1 MAITTDI
8 RDRLVAL
15 ERTITVN
22 GETVNASEYI
32 SLGIQDFD
40 LPVFVNFPLAATRVR
55 TADTFYAITRNWAL
69 VAWGSPAPTV
79 IRPDQTEEWMY
90 DLIDAVYAFFLP
102 RPRLELSGAAMN
114 FVQQAILTGDSG
126 IQVRTY
132 PEGST
137 GDPYHTVT
145 FNMAVSYR
153 SDCVS

>member
-22 GETVNASEYI
+22 GETVNAAEYI
-32 SLGIQDFD
+32 SLGMQDFD
-40 LPVFVNFPLAATRVR
+40 LPVFVNFPLAATRVQ
-55 TADTFYAITRNWAL
+55 TADTFYLITRNWSL
-69 VAWGSPAPTV
+69 VAYISPAPTT
-79 IRPDQTEEWMY
+79 IRPDQTEEWIY
-90 DLIDAVYAFFLP
+90 DFIDAVYAFFLT
-102 RPRLELSGAAMN
+102 RPRLEVSGIGLD
-114 FVQQAILTGDSG
+114 FVQQAQLTGDGG
-126 IQVRTY
+126 IRVKTY

-137 GDPYHTVT
+137 GQPFNTVT